1 MISNISTYG
10 VLCPIYIKLGHDAPS
25 VQIKDPVITNDVVF
39 NDISFS
45 LASVPPGEIVV
56 TGNF

>member
-1 MISNISTYG
+1 MN
-10 VLCPIYIKLGHDAPS
+10 KLLEVKNLTTQFN
-25 VQIKDPVITNDVVF
+25 VQNKKINAV

-56 TGNF
+56 TGNFQCCAFTNFK